1 MANERRLID
10 ADALD
15 NELEALKVRF
25 KALGR
30 DNVVDDYNFVQT
42 VLLTAPTVDAEPVV
56 YGRWVSMGA
65 YQGHKCGVCNDY
77 YTDDAVNLFYCPRC
91 GAKMVEIEKLDYRRK
106 DMPIGAPWKKTVC
119 EHGRSEDDGKTD

>member
-1 MANERRLID
+1 MANKQRLID

-42 VLLTAPTVDAEPVV
+42 VLLTAPTVDAVEVV
-56 YGRWVSMGA
+56 RCEKCLYRSQYPNENGD
-65 YQGHKCGVCNDY
+65 YKCGGLLTEDEELLLMVKPDFFCAY
-77 YTDDAVNLFYCPRC
+77 GERRGKDAV
-91 GAKMVEIEKLDYRRK
+91 D
-106 DMPIGAPWKKTVC
+106 
-119 EHGRSEDDGKTD
+119 

>member
-1 MANERRLID
+1 MANKQRLID

-42 VLLTAPTVDAEPVV
+42 VLLTAPTVDAVEVVRCKDCKSWNREDESGGMCTVDVAPVDTEIDGV
-56 YGRWVSMGA
+56 WRLPCDFCSYGERRADNG
-65 YQGHKCGVCNDY
+65 
-77 YTDDAVNLFYCPRC
+77 
-91 GAKMVEIEKLDYRRK
+91 MVD
-106 DMPIGAPWKKTVC
+106 
-119 EHGRSEDDGKTD
+119 

>member
-1 MANERRLID
+1 MARLID
-10 ADALD
+10 A
-15 NELEALKVRF
+15 E
-25 KALGR
+25 KAWKRAQRTYSDL
-30 DNVVDDYNFVQT
+30 
-42 VLLTAPTVDAEPVV
+42 VLLNVIKNTLDSTDTVDAEPVV

>member
-1 MANERRLID
+1 MANKQRLID

-42 VLLTAPTVDAEPVV
+42 VLLTAPTVDAVEVVRCKDCTHYNAEIHRCDHPNLNYDVECYDQWIDTEPDDFCS
-56 YGRWVSMGA
+56 YG
-65 YQGHKCGVCNDY
+65 
-77 YTDDAVNLFYCPRC
+77 
-91 GAKMVEIEKLDYRRK
+91 
-106 DMPIGAPWKKTVC
+106 
-119 EHGRSEDDGKTD
+119 GRSAEE